1 MPDVTVSSLD
11 ARLQKQVENA
21 QIALQRGNL
30 DYVLDVAPQV
40 LKAAPGCLPVRK
52 LLRTAQLKTQA
63 SKSKF
68 GAKMFGSVTQ
78 AGFLFGSGKEPA
90 KMMENAEKL
99 LASDPSSLPALKLM
113 AEAAASLG
121 FPETSV
127 WAWECAHE
135 SQPNDIEIM
144 LKLGEGYLTIKKP
157 KEALRVADLILKV
170 NSNDGNAL
178 SLMRRASVVET
189 TNKGNWEDQKGSFR
203 DKLKD
208 EASVISMEQ
217 ASKVVTSEEMTL
229 RLIEESKGRHAQQP
243 DNLDHIRAVMEGYRK
258 LNNLTEAIVWIRKAR
273 ALPNGKADVTL
284 EKLEND
290 MQIAQ
295 LEAEVKELEASL
307 ATTPADSALQA
318 QLEKAKVGLAA
329 TRLADAKSYVERYPN
344 DFEGRFTLA
353 NLYVGLKDY
362 GNASANYQQALKSPK
377 VRVPSLIGMGKALKA
392 RKMFDLAVAQLQNA
406 KTETTNMDDTK
417 KDAIY
422 ELADCYEKMGKKE
435 EAMAEYKILYGE
447 DMGYRDVSAKIEAFY
462 AGG

>member
-1 MPDVTVSSLD
+1 MQAKFNGFATPLKRPLCNRRYHAGMLEQQIEQHFIDSADLKYQSAQTLSKPIAQAVQAILASVTSGGKVLACGNGGSATEAQNFATQFVGRFERDRPELAAIALNADSALLTAVAHD
-11 ARLQKQVENA
+11 FDFEHVFSKQVR
-21 QIALQRGNL
+21 ALG
-30 DYVLDVAPQV
+30 
-40 LKAAPGCLPVRK
+40 
-52 LLRTAQLKTQA
+52 
-63 SKSKF
+63 
-68 GAKMFGSVTQ
+68 Q
-78 AGFLFGSGKEPA
+78 AGDV
-90 KMMENAEKL
+90 L
-99 LASDPSSLPALKLM
+99 LA
-113 AEAAASLG
+113 
-121 FPETSV
+121 
-127 WAWECAHE
+127 
-135 SQPNDIEIM
+135 I
-144 LKLGEGYLTIKKP
+144 
-157 KEALRVADLILKV
+157 
-170 NSNDGNAL
+170 SNDGNAL

-353 NLYVGLKDY
+353 NLYFGLKDY